1 MLMKA
6 LDEDLNKELEK
17 LKSRGLYRT
26 LRTVEGP
33 TGRTVRIDGRDFL
46 CFCSNNYLGLA
57 GDARLIEAAREAA
70 ERYGC
75 GSGASRLVSGTLEI
89 HRELE
94 RRIASFKGKEA
105 AILFPTGYMANV
117 GAIPA
122 LAGEDDLVIVDRL
135 DHASIIDGCR
145 LSRARMLVYGHGDL
159 EAMEKI
165 LEKRTGFRRRFIV
178 TDSVFSMDGD
188 TAPLAGIVDLAEKY
202 GAHVMADEAHA
213 TGTIGD
219 GGRGLARLLGVED
232 GVAVSMGTLS
242 KAAGSVGG
250 FIAGSRALIDCLRN
264 RARSFIYTTA
274 PAPPCCGAALKALD
288 IIEEEP
294 GLRDRLMRN
303 AVLLREGL
311 ASLGYDTGSS
321 NTQIV
326 PIIAGGSERAVSLS
340 LFLHGR
346 GILVPAIR
354 PPTVPAGTS
363 RLRITPMA
371 THTKEDIE
379 ELLSALE
386 EARGAE

>member
-1 MLMKA
+1 MVGF
-6 LDEDLNKELEK
+6 DEELNVELEK

-105 AILFPTGYMANV
+105 AVLFPTGYMANV

-145 LSRARMLVYGHGDL
+145 LSRGRMLVYGHGDL
-159 EAMEKI
+159 EALEKI
-165 LEKRTGFRRRFIV
+165 LKKRTGFRRRFIV

-202 GAHVMADEAHA
+202 GAYVMADEAHA

-311 ASLGYDTGSS
+311 ASLGYDTGLS

-371 THTKEDIE
+371 THTKEDME

>member
-1 MLMKA
+1 LLMKA

>member
-1 MLMKA
+1 MKA